1 MIRQDETG
9 RPHQIIRYDTNEG
22 TYVASSIAICREM
35 LKNPRVKTAFKELAV
50 NLDPTSKAWNK
61 DLPKDEVV
69 KIFIDKIMERFPIVF
84 VDHSLTN
91 VGYRAVHWRRAT
103 GVYGTSFDPRQQSIV
118 INGVVSRNERNLA
131 SSRIE

>member
-9 RPHQIIRYDTNEG
+9 RPHEIISYNTNEG
-22 TYVASSIAICREM
+22 TYVASSISICREM
-35 LKNPRVKTAFKELAV
+35 LKDPRVKTAFKELAV
-50 NLDPTSKAWNK
+50 KFKPTSEAWYK
-61 DLPKDEVV
+61 DMPEDKVV
-69 KIFIDKIMERFPIVF
+69 EIFIDKIMKHFPIVF

-91 VGYRAVHWRRAT
+91 PDYRAVHWRRT
-103 GVYGTSFDPRQQSIV
+103 GTKYGTDFDTRKQSIV